1 MVAGIRI
8 SARLSGVAWTAASV
22 AGGHLVLFEDMEE
35 TTMFA
40 VIKAQGKQFRVAEG
54 DTLTV
59 DRLTG
64 ETGATIALGEVLML
78 VDGGNTKIGAPIIS
92 GAKVTAE
99 IVEHSR
105 GDKIKVFKK
114 RRRKNY
120 HRTRGHRQDLT
131 TVKITAITA

>member
-1 MVAGIRI
+1 VRPFSGGAGFR
-8 SARLSGVAWTAASV
+8 T
-22 AGGHLVLFEDMEE
+22 GGRPDQLQAKKDAFP
-35 TTMFA
+35 MFA
-40 VIKAQGKQFRVAEG
+40 VIKAQGKQFKVSKG
-54 DTLTV
+54 DTLTI
-59 DRLTG
+59 DRLAG
-64 ETGATIALGEVLML
+64 ETGSKLALGEVLML
-78 VDGGNTKIGAPIIS
+78 VDGATTKVGKPA
-92 GAKVTAE
+92 VEAE

>member
-1 MVAGIRI
+1 
-8 SARLSGVAWTAASV
+8 
-22 AGGHLVLFEDMEE
+22 
-35 TTMFA
+35 MFA
-40 VIKAQGKQFRVAEG
+40 VIKAQGKQFKVAKG

-59 DRLTG
+59 DRLKG
-64 ETGATIALGEVLML
+64 DQGAKIALGEVLML
-78 VDGGNTKIGAPIIS
+78 VDGDKTKVGAPTVS
-92 GAKVTAE
+92 GAKVEAE

>member
-1 MVAGIRI
+1 
-8 SARLSGVAWTAASV
+8 
-22 AGGHLVLFEDMEE
+22 
-35 TTMFA
+35 MFA
-40 VIKAQGKQFRVAEG
+40 VIKAQGKQYKVAQG

-59 DRLTG
+59 DRLKG
-64 ETGATIALGEVLML
+64 DQGAKVALGEVLML
-78 VDGGNTKIGAPIIS
+78 IDGGKTTVGTPLVS

-99 IVEHSR
+99 IVEHER

-114 RRRKNY
+114 RRRKNF

>member
-1 MVAGIRI
+1 
-8 SARLSGVAWTAASV
+8 
-22 AGGHLVLFEDMEE
+22 
-35 TTMFA
+35 MFA
-40 VIKAQGKQFRVAEG
+40 VIKAQGKQFKVAEG

-59 DRLTG
+59 DRMVG
-64 ETGATIALGEVLML
+64 DAGAKISLGEVLML
-78 VDGGNTKIGAPIIS
+78 IDGATTTVGKPLVS

-99 IVEHSR
+99 IVDHSR

-131 TVKITAITA
+131 TVKITAITAG

>member
-1 MVAGIRI
+1 
-8 SARLSGVAWTAASV
+8 
-22 AGGHLVLFEDMEE
+22 
-35 TTMFA
+35 MFA
-40 VIKAQGKQFRVAEG
+40 VIKAQGKQYKVAQG

-59 DRLTG
+59 DRLKG
-64 ETGATIALGEVLML
+64 EEGAKVALGEVLML
-78 VDGGNTKIGAPIIS
+78 IDAGKTTVGTPLIS

-99 IVEHSR
+99 IVGHER

-114 RRRKNY
+114 RRRKNF